1 MNENKLNYRKILEI
15 VILGIIC
22 YWGLNHY
29 EMIFKSISKLISVIM
44 PFILGFIIAFILNV
58 LMIRVEKVLNKFFT
72 TNKFQI
78 IKRIASIILS
88 ILILLG
94 VLLLV
99 VKLVIP
105 EISNAIKLITTSLP
119 EVFETLEKWSKG
131 DSGISLQLKSFFDT
145 VDVQSLTSEF
155 SEFAKIGFTGVLGST
170 VDILSMFVN
179 GIFNIIV
186 GFVFAIYI
194 LMSKETLKRQT
205 RKLLSACLPPRITN
219 KIIEIATISRT
230 TFTNFII
237 GQTIEAIIL
246 GSLCALGMKIFG
258 FPYAPMVGTLVGI
271 TAFIPIIGAFIGGGI
286 GAFMIMT
293 VDPMQALL
301 FIIYLVILQQI
312 EGDLI
317 YPRVVGSSVGLPSIW
332 VLFAVTVGGGLWGIV
347 GVLFS
352 VPTLSVIYLLLKEYI
367 NNRSK
372 SLE

>member
-105 EISNAIKLITTSLP
+105 EISNAIKLIAASLP

-145 VDVQSLTSEF
+145 VDAQSLTSEF

-205 RKLLSACLPPRITN
+205 RKLLSTCLPPKITN

-367 NNRSK
+367 NNHSK

>member
-105 EISNAIKLITTSLP
+105 EILNAIKLIAASLP

-145 VDVQSLTSEF
+145 VDAQSLTSEF

-205 RKLLSACLPPRITN
+205 RKLLSTCLPPKITN

-367 NNRSK
+367 NNHSK

>member
-105 EISNAIKLITTSLP
+105 EISNAIKLIAASLP

-131 DSGISLQLKSFFDT
+131 DSGISLQLKSFF
-145 VDVQSLTSEF
+145 
-155 SEFAKIGFTGVLGST
+155 
-170 VDILSMFVN
+170 
-179 GIFNIIV
+179 
-186 GFVFAIYI
+186 
-194 LMSKETLKRQT
+194 
-205 RKLLSACLPPRITN
+205 
-219 KIIEIATISRT
+219 
-230 TFTNFII
+230 
-237 GQTIEAIIL
+237 
-246 GSLCALGMKIFG
+246 
-258 FPYAPMVGTLVGI
+258 
-271 TAFIPIIGAFIGGGI
+271 
-286 GAFMIMT
+286 
-293 VDPMQALL
+293 
-301 FIIYLVILQQI
+301 
-312 EGDLI
+312 
-317 YPRVVGSSVGLPSIW
+317 
-332 VLFAVTVGGGLWGIV
+332 
-347 GVLFS
+347 
-352 VPTLSVIYLLLKEYI
+352 
-367 NNRSK
+367 
-372 SLE
+372 

>member
-105 EISNAIKLITTSLP
+105 EISNAIKLIAASLP

-205 RKLLSACLPPRITN
+205 RKLLSTCLPPKITN

-332 VLFAVTVGGGLWGIV
+332 VLVAVTVGGGLWGIV

>member
-332 VLFAVTVGGGLWGIV
+332 VLFAVTVGGGLWEIV